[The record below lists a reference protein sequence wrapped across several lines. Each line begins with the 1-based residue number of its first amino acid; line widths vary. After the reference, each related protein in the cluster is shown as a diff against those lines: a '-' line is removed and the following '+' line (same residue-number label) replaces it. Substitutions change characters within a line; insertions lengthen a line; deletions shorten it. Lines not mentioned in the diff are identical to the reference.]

1 MKVLNPRLRTTFV
14 HNFVGGIAWGLGLT
28 VGISLVAYILSFTVS
43 AFGGL
48 PLVGDILANVVNATL
63 DALKNK

>member
-1 MKVLNPRLRTTFV
+1 MKVLTPKLRTTFI

-28 VGISLVAYILSFTVS
+28 VGISLVAYLLGLLVS

-48 PLVGDILANVVNATL
+48 PIIGITLNSILE
-63 DALKNK
+63 ALKTK